1 MHQFFGKI
9 GSPVFLFEEY
19 PSLAYLFS
27 PNYWAA
33 NLSRRGGM
41 HSVLAKE
48 YGQCLLKVISKGVE
62 NSKNIIANG
71 ILVSFFVLVLH

>member
-1 MHQFFGKI
+1 M
-9 GSPVFLFEEY
+9 
-19 PSLAYLFS
+19 FS

-41 HSVLAKE
+41 HSGLAKE

-62 NSKNIIANG
+62 NSKKIIANG
-71 ILVSFFVLVLH
+71 ILVSFFVFVLH